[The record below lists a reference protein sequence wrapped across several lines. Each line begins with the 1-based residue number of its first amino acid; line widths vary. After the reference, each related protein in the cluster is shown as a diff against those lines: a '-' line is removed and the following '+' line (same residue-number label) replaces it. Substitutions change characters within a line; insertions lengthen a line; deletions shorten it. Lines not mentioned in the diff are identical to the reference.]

1 MELKFD
7 KRTTFKKKT
16 KKLKEDGFV
25 PVVCYGGGQKNISLQ
40 VNEKE
45 LKKVLNSENPVVDAI
60 GEINGKKLL
69 VQDIARDVISRT
81 PIHVDFLFVDEKH
94 EVEHEVP
101 VELVGEAPAVKEKDG
116 VLDFAKREIKIK
128 ALPQNIPLHITV
140 DISGML
146 EIGDRLTIKEI
157 TIPKDVSVL
166 DDFQRKF
173 LF

>member
-69 VQDIARDVISRT
+69 VQDKHVISRT
-81 PIHVDFLFVDEKH
+81 PIHVDFLFVDNK
-94 EVEHEVP
+94 VI
-101 VELVGEAPAVKEKDG
+101 LNY
-116 VLDFAKREIKIK
+116 I
-128 ALPQNIPLHITV
+128 
-140 DISGML
+140 
-146 EIGDRLTIKEI
+146 
-157 TIPKDVSVL
+157 
-166 DDFQRKF
+166 
-173 LF
+173 